1 MPEPSTHGP
10 FGRLT
15 SRSYRYGYLL
25 AALALVIFVR
35 PFLTNH
41 ELGPLSLDIFLY
53 ASLLTGALAGATRPR
68 QAVLT
73 WALVGLA
80 VALRVVWR
88 SSDATWA
95 LVAFL
100 AVAALVHAIVAFL
113 LLRTLFRRR
122 SGIDA
127 DTLQGA
133 VAVYLLIGVTW
144 TFAFALLE
152 LLEPGSFQ
160 LADNPA
166 SMQDQFSRLIGFSFT
181 TLTTLGYGNV
191 HPVTP
196 RADALATAEAIFGVF
211 YVGVL
216 VARLIGIQIAE
227 HSLRLSQPDQPESE

>member
-15 SRSYRYGYLL
+15 SLSYRYGYLL
-25 AALALVIFVR
+25 AALGLVIFVR
-35 PFLTNH
+35 PFLTSS
-41 ELGPLSLDIFLY
+41 ELGPLSLDLFLY

-68 QAVLT
+68 QALLT

-88 SSDATWA
+88 ASDATWA

-152 LLEPGSFQ
+152 PGSFQ

-196 RADALATAEAIFGVF
+196 RADALATAEAICGVF

-227 HSLRLSQPDQPESE
+227 HSLRLSQSDHPESE

>member
-15 SRSYRYGYLL
+15 SLSYRYGYLL
-25 AALALVIFVR
+25 AALGLVIFVR
-35 PFLTNH
+35 PFLTSS

-152 LLEPGSFQ
+152 PGSFQ

-196 RADALATAEAIFGVF
+196 RADALATAEAICGVF

-227 HSLRLSQPDQPESE
+227 HSLRLSQSDHPESE